1 MNGKLATKRE
11 GKVDENQDG
20 KGRLYS
26 CFISKIT
33 KYIAQF
39 FVS

>member
-11 GKVDENQDG
+11 EKVDENQDR

-26 CFISKIT
+26 CFISKTT
-33 KYIAQF
+33 KYIA
-39 FVS
+39 